1 MDDRWTLVYEGFDT
15 ADEGL
20 RETLCTLGNGYF
32 ATRGAAPES
41 EADGVHYPGTYVAG
55 CYDRLTTEIAGH
67 RVDNA
72 DLVNL
77 PNWLPLTFRAA
88 GGDWFDID
96 RAARRDGL
104 LDYRQELDLHRG
116 VLTRLFRYR
125 DHDDRTFRVAQR
137 RIVSM
142 AEPHLGAL
150 ETTIVCENWTGTL
163 EVRSAVDGRIVNA
176 GVARYRGLRGD
187 HLVCEAPR
195 PHDAADPAV
204 VTATTR
210 SSRIGIAVAARTRL
224 SCPGTSSTHD
234 EADRAVRTVH
244 VAAREGVPV
253 TIEKIAAVYTS
264 RDRALEEYGEAAH
277 EHAAHAPGFDDLLER
292 HTQAWAHLWRRC
304 RLSVDDT
311 EVQRIL
317 NLHVFHLLQTVS
329 EHTVD
334 LDVGVPARGLH
345 GEAYRGHVFWDEL
358 FILPFL
364 STRFPEIARALL
376 MYRRRRLPA
385 ARRNAAATGHK
396 GALYPW
402 QSAADGREETQ
413 TLHLN
418 PRSGR
423 WLPDHSHLQ
432 RHSGLAV
439 AYNAW
444 RFYESTGDLE
454 FLAEY
459 GAEMML
465 EVARYFADIATYD
478 RSRDRYDIRG
488 VMGPDEYHDGYPGRE
503 RPGIDNNA
511 YTNVLTA
518 WVLRRTLD
526 ALALLPENRDAEL
539 RGRLALTQTETAR
552 FADVAA
558 KLRVP
563 FHDGV
568 ISQFEGYE
576 NLDELDWDRYKA
588 RYGDIRR
595 IDRILEAEGDSPNRY
610 KASKQADI
618 LMLFYLL
625 APHEFDD
632 VLLQLGY
639 DLDPALPQRTIDYY
653 LERTCDGST
662 LSMLVRAW
670 ILARTDG
677 DLAWHAFL
685 DALHSDIGDSQHG
698 TTAEGIHLGAM
709 AGTVDLVQRCFAG
722 ISTRDETLH
731 LSPHLPAALTR
742 LHVDFRYRG
751 HWGIDLSLQP
761 DRLRVA
767 LRPGSAP
774 PITVACGTETAVVE
788 PGTSWETPLA
798 GEAGIDGR
806 RSRRTET
813 DVHREPRPRHR
824 G

>member
-1 MDDRWTLVYEGFDT
+1 MDDRWTLVYEGFDA

-20 RETLCTLGNGYF
+20 REALCTLGNGYF

-41 EADGVHYPGTYVAG
+41 AADGVHYPGTYAAG
-55 CYDRLTTEIAGH
+55 CYDRLTTEIGGH
-67 RVDNA
+67 RADNA

-88 GGDWFDID
+88 GGDRFDID
-96 RAARRDGL
+96 RAARRGGL
-104 LDYRQELDLHRG
+104 LEYRQELDLHRG
-116 VLTRLFRYR
+116 VLTRLFRWR
-125 DHDDRTFRVAQR
+125 DGDRRFRVAQR

-142 AEPHLGAL
+142 ADPHLAAL
-150 ETTIVCENWTGTL
+150 ETTIVPENWSGTL
-163 EVRSAVDGRIVNA
+163 EVRSAVDGRVVNA

-187 HLVCEAPR
+187 HLVCDPPH
-195 PHDAADPAV
+195 PHDDADTDV

-210 SSRIGIAVAARTRL
+210 SSRIGIAVAARTRA
-224 SCPGTSSTHD
+224 SCPSTPSTHAERD
-234 EADRAVRTVH
+234 HVVRTVR
-244 VAAREGVPV
+244 VDAREGVPV
-253 TIEKIAAVYTS
+253 TIEKVAAVFTS
-264 RDRALEEYGEAAH
+264 RDRALEDHGEAAR
-277 EHAAHAPGFDDLLER
+277 EHVRLAPGFDELLEQ
-292 HTQAWAHLWRRC
+292 HTRAWARLWRRC

-376 MYRRRRLPA
+376 MYRWRRLPA
-385 ARRNAAATGHK
+385 ARRNAAAAGHR
-396 GALYPW
+396 GALFPW

-432 RHSGLAV
+432 RHAGLAV
-439 AYNAW
+439 AHNAW

-465 EVARYFADIATYD
+465 EVARFFTGIASYD

-488 VMGPDEYHDGYPGRE
+488 VMGPDEYHDGYPDRE
-503 RPGIDNNA
+503 EPGVDNNA
-511 YTNVLTA
+511 YTNILAA
-518 WVLRRTLD
+518 WVLRRALD
-526 ALALLPENRDAEL
+526 ALTLLPENRQAEL
-539 RGRLALTQTETAR
+539 REGLALTHAETAR
-552 FADVAA
+552 FEDVAT

-568 ISQFEGYE
+568 ISQFEGYGD
-576 NLDELDWDRYKA
+576 LGELDWDRYRA
-588 RYGDIRR
+588 RYADIRR
-595 IDRILEAEGDSPNRY
+595 LDRILEAEGDTPNRY
-610 KASKQADI
+610 KASKQADV

-639 DLDPALPQRTIDYY
+639 DPDPGLPERTINYY
-653 LERTCDGST
+653 LGRTCDGST

-677 DLAWHAFL
+677 DLGWRAFL
-685 DALHSDIGDSQHG
+685 DALRSDIGDSQHG
-698 TTAEGIHLGAM
+698 TTAEGVHLGAM

-722 ISTRDETLH
+722 ISTRGETLQ
-731 LSPHLPAALTR
+731 LSPRLPPALSR
-742 LHVDFRYRG
+742 LRVGLRYRG
-751 HWGIDLSLQP
+751 HWGIDLSLRP
-761 DRLRVA
+761 DRLHVA
-767 LRPGSAP
+767 LRPGGAR
-774 PITVACGTETAVVE
+774 PITIVHGTEEIVVE
-788 PGTSWETPLA
+788 PGASWETPLA
-798 GEAGIDGR
+798 EGRLGEGRPAPLDDAGG
-806 RSRRTET
+806 
-813 DVHREPRPRHR
+813 
-824 G
+824 